1 MEIVFYGHRVYPNG
15 LSQNVILALLPFA
28 FLFLYEKACGR
39 ATRIGL
45 GALFLVFLPN
55 TTYLFLEIKHALLTD
70 GIADYPHLE
79 AQAVFFGLSALGL
92 YLNVLAVLYAT
103 KILAHDREFA
113 QKASII
119 IMGVLC
125 GFGGVLGLG
134 NLTSV
139 VMLIAP
145 AKTTL
150 AIAQILG
157 RISQVLLSLVL
168 SALLAKITFNVKKQ
182 IDTS

>member
-1 MEIVFYGHRVYPNG
+1 MKTIAVYPGTFDPVTNG
-15 LSQNVILALLPFA
+15 HIDLIHRAAKIFPELIVAVATSHAKKPFFNLQERLQLLHEA
-28 FLFLYEKACGR
+28 
-39 ATRIGL
+39 IGSN
-45 GALFLVFLPN
+45 GS
-55 TTYLFLEIKHALLTD
+55 IKIMGFHCLLID
-70 GIADYPHLE
+70 FVKE
-79 AQAVFFGLSALGL
+79 
-92 YLNVLAVLYAT
+92 
-103 KILAHDREFA
+103 